1 MVGLGGLDDLREAR
15 KFVAEFDIGFR
26 MLFDPTLR
34 SWSELKILAQ
44 PAAILLAPDGS
55 EIKRWM
61 GEFPEAEVLRLAS
74 AHRGDGR

>member
-15 KFVAEFDIGFR
+15 KFVAEFDIGFT

-34 SWSELKILAQ
+34 SWSELKIVAQ

-61 GEFPEAEVLRLAS
+61 GEFPEADVLRLAS
-74 AHRGDGR
+74 AYRG